1 MTFYELMSGA
11 GLECPRELWDREV
24 SAIVTDSRKATKDC
38 IFVCL
43 RGSRYDGHDHIE
55 QAIEAGAAVI
65 VAEKVRG
72 VREGGAALTFVN
84 NTRLCASLL
93 YNEWFGR
100 PSDDLTIIGVTGTNG
115 KTSVTNMLY
124 SIFDDAG
131 YPCALIG
138 TLGIYSRGK
147 RMDGGA
153 LSVSNMTTPDPER
166 LYGALA
172 QMRQDGV
179 RYVFMEVSSHALVQ
193 CRTDAIEFDSAVFT
207 NLSEEHLDLHGDME
221 SYYRA
226 KEKLFLQSR
235 RSVVNIDDVA
245 GRRLFRSL
253 EGKNAINISCSRSDG
268 DFCAF
273 GEEYSERD
281 GIKYLLKSPNGEY
294 RVSLPNFCGEFQ
306 VMNSLEAA
314 AVAMSY
320 GISPSGVLSSF
331 EKMSG
336 VKGRME
342 RVIAHKDQ
350 KIDIFIDYAHTPD
363 ALERV
368 LLSAKALK
376 RDAKSKIVLL
386 FGCGGERDRGKR
398 RIMGQIASRL
408 SDLVVVTSD
417 NSRGEDP
424 SGIIGEILGG
434 IDKEKPY
441 AVIPDRKDAIE
452 RAVCEYTNEGDLLLL
467 AGKGHECY
475 EIDRGGVRPFDE
487 REILRDALK
496 RLYDNDL

>member
-1 MTFYELMSGA
+1 MTFYELMSRA
-11 GLECPRELWDREV
+11 GLECPRELCDREV
-24 SAIVTDSRKATKDC
+24 SGIVTDSRKATKDC

-43 RGSRYDGHDHIE
+43 RGSRYDGHDHIG

-93 YNEWFGR
+93 YNEWYGR
-100 PSDDLTIIGVTGTNG
+100 PSDDLTMIGVTGTNG
-115 KTSVTNMLY
+115 KTSVTNMLNAVF
-124 SIFDDAG
+124 SGAG
-131 YPCALIG
+131 YPCATIG

-147 RMDGGA
+147 RMDGGE

-166 LYGALA
+166 LYSALA
-172 QMRQDGV
+172 QMRRDGV

-193 CRTDAIEFDSAVFT
+193 CRTDAIVFDCAVFT

-221 SYYRA
+221 SYYGA

-235 RSVVNIDDVA
+235 RAVVNIDDAA
-245 GRRLFRSL
+245 GWRLFRSL
-253 EGKNAINISCSRSDG
+253 RMSADLKKSCSAQIG
-268 DFCAF
+268 DFCALF
-273 GEEYSERD
+273 DSRACARELR
-281 GIKYLLKSPNGEY
+281 Y
-294 RVSLPNFCGEFQ
+294 RVLEDECEYEISLPNLCGEFQ
-306 VMNSLEAA
+306 VMNSLEAV
-314 AVAMSY
+314 AVARMY
-320 GISPSGVLSSF
+320 GISPESISCSLAS
-331 EKMSG
+331 MSG

-342 RVIAHKDQ
+342 RVVAHKDQ

-363 ALERV
+363 ALERL

-408 SDLVVVTSD
+408 ADLVLVTSD

-424 SGIIGEILGG
+424 SEIIREILSG

-441 AVIPDRKDAIE
+441 AVIPDRKEAIG
-452 RAVCEYTNEGDLLLL
+452 RAIREYTDEGDLLLL

-475 EIDRGGVRPFDE
+475 EIDLGGVRAFDE
-487 REILRDALK
+487 REIVRDALT
-496 RLYDNDL
+496 RLYG

>member
-1 MTFYELMSGA
+1 MTFYELMSRA
-11 GLECPRELWDREV
+11 GLECPRELWEREV
-24 SAIVTDSRKATKDC
+24 SGIVTDSRKATKDC

-43 RGSRYDGHDHIE
+43 RGNRYDGHDHIE

-72 VREGGAALTFVN
+72 IREGGAALTFVN

-93 YNEWFGR
+93 YNEWFFR
-100 PSDDLTIIGVTGTNG
+100 PTDDLIIIGITGTNG
-115 KTSVTNMLY
+115 KTSVTNMLNA
-124 SIFDDAG
+124 IFSDAG
-131 YPCALIG
+131 YPCATVG

-147 RMDGGA
+147 RLDSGE
-153 LSVSNMTTPDPER
+153 LSVSNMTTPDPET

-172 QMRQDGV
+172 QMKSDGV

-193 CRTDAIEFDSAVFT
+193 CRTDAIKFDCAVFT

-221 SYYRA
+221 SYYKA

-235 RSVVNIDDVA
+235 RAVVNIDDPA
-245 GRRLFRSL
+245 GWRLFHSL
-253 EGKNAINISCSRSDG
+253 QIDADYKKSCSTTAG
-268 DFCAF
+268 DFCALL
-273 GEEYSERD
+273 SDTSKVR
-281 GIKYLLKSPNGEY
+281 YLLKTDEPKCAI
-294 RVSLPNFCGEFQ
+294 SLPNFSGSFQ

-314 AVAMSY
+314 AVAQIY
-320 GISPSGVLSSF
+320 GIPLESVASSF
-331 EKMSG
+331 YKMEG

-342 RVIAHKDQ
+342 RVVAHKKQ
-350 KIDIFIDYAHTPD
+350 NIDIFIDYAHTPD
-363 ALERV
+363 ALERL
-368 LLSAKALK
+368 LLSARAQKL
-376 RDAKSKIVLL
+376 DGNAKILLL

-408 SDLVVVTSD
+408 ADFVVITSD

-424 SGIIGEILGG
+424 NGIISDILSG

-441 AVIPDRKDAIE
+441 AVIPDRRSAIE
-452 RAVCEYTNEGDLLLL
+452 KAIREYTNPGDLLLL

-475 EIDRGGVRPFDE
+475 EIDREGVRAFDE
-487 REILRDALK
+487 RCVVREALN
-496 RLYDNDL
+496 RLYE

>member
-1 MTFYELMSGA
+1 MTFYELMSRA
-11 GLECPRELWDREV
+11 GLECPRELYDREV
-24 SAIVTDSRKATKDC
+24 SGIVTDSRKATKNC

-115 KTSVTNMLY
+115 KTSVTNMLNAVF
-124 SIFDDAG
+124 SGAG
-131 YPCALIG
+131 YPCATIG

-147 RMDGGA
+147 RLDGTE
-153 LSVSNMTTPDPER
+153 LSVSNMTTPDPET

-172 QMRQDGV
+172 QMRSDGV

-193 CRTDAIEFDSAVFT
+193 CRTDAISFDCAVFT

-221 SYYRA
+221 SYYKA

-235 RSVVNIDDVA
+235 RAVVNIDDAA
-245 GRRLFRSL
+245 GWRLFRSL
-253 EGKNAINISCSRSDG
+253 RMDADLKKSCSAHRG
-268 DFCAF
+268 DFCALF
-273 GEEYSERD
+273 DSHRCAGE
-281 GIKYLLKSPNGEY
+281 LLY
-294 RVSLPNFCGEFQ
+294 RVLEDEREYEISLPSLSGEFQ
-306 VMNSLEAA
+306 VMNSLEAI
-314 AVAMSY
+314 AVARMY
-320 GISPSGVLSSF
+320 GISPESISSSLAS
-331 EKMSG
+331 MSG

-342 RVIAHKDQ
+342 RVVAHRNQ

-368 LLSAKALK
+368 LVSAKALK
-376 RDAKSKIVLL
+376 RDVKSKIVLL

-398 RIMGQIASRL
+398 RIMGQVASRL
-408 SDLVVVTSD
+408 ADLVVVTSD

-424 SGIIGEILGG
+424 NGIIREILSG

-441 AVIPDRKDAIE
+441 VVIPDRKEAID
-452 RAVCEYTNEGDLLLL
+452 RAIREYTDEGDLLLL

-475 EIDRGGVRPFDE
+475 EIDRDGVRAFDE
-487 REILRDALK
+487 REIVRDALT
-496 RLYDNDL
+496 RLYD

>member
-1 MTFYELMSGA
+1 MTFYELMSRA
-11 GLECPRELWDREV
+11 GLECPRELYDREV
-24 SAIVTDSRKATKDC
+24 SGIVTDSRKATQNC

-65 VAEKVRG
+65 VAENVRG
-72 VREGGAALTFVN
+72 VREGGAALTFVD

-115 KTSVTNMLY
+115 KTSVTNMLNAVF
-124 SIFDDAG
+124 SGAG
-131 YPCALIG
+131 YPCATVG

-147 RMDGGA
+147 RLDGTE
-153 LSVSNMTTPDPER
+153 LSVSNMTTPDPET

-172 QMRQDGV
+172 QMRSDGV

-193 CRTDAIEFDSAVFT
+193 CRTDAIVFDCAVFT

-221 SYYRA
+221 SYYKA

-235 RSVVNIDDVA
+235 RAVVNIDDAA
-245 GRRLFRSL
+245 GWRLFRSL
-253 EGKNAINISCSRSDG
+253 RMDADLKKSCSAHTG
-268 DFCAF
+268 DFCALF
-273 GEEYSERD
+273 DSRRCAGE
-281 GIKYLLKSPNGEY
+281 LLY
-294 RVSLPNFCGEFQ
+294 RVLEGEREYEISLPSLSGEFQ
-306 VMNSLEAA
+306 VMNSLEAI
-314 AVAMSY
+314 AVARMY
-320 GISPSGVLSSF
+320 GISPESISSSLAS
-331 EKMSG
+331 MSG

-342 RVIAHKDQ
+342 RVVAHKDQ

-363 ALERV
+363 ALER
-368 LLSAKALK
+368 LLVSAKALK
-376 RDAKSKIVLL
+376 RDVKSKIVLL

-398 RIMGQIASRL
+398 RIMGQVASRL
-408 SDLVVVTSD
+408 ADLVVVTSD

-424 SGIIGEILGG
+424 NGIIREILGG

-441 AVIPDRKDAIE
+441 VVIPDRKEAID
-452 RAVCEYTNEGDLLLL
+452 RAIREYTDEGDLLLL

-475 EIDRGGVRPFDE
+475 EIDRDGVRAFDE
-487 REILRDALK
+487 REIVRGALT
-496 RLYDNDL
+496 RLYD